1 MTKEEY
7 KKLNRYL
14 NMVFNV
20 LEYNDSFLIKN
31 AVSIDYSIEELL
43 NYCIN
48 DNIDFLS
55 KENNMTF
62 MDIYRETRE
71 IIMSISPKYVEEFD
85 KLLNSGVIDFSYDN
99 EYTDSEF
106 IFYFKNKVGI
116 ININRRFNYNDV
128 VLLIHEFFHYLNSRI
143 VNRSENT
150 YLFTEF
156 ISIYFEIYSI
166 NYLKKKGISNEEINS
181 NDRLRNLSYYIS
193 SYREYCSVIV
203 SFAEFGDIDDDAFSM
218 LNKYIYNVSKE
229 NFDADCKKLLDKFE
243 QIEKKYI
250 ISNRYEK
257 EIDNTELALMLAQ
270 LFQNDYRYIFC
281 TVLAFYAI
289 EECELSTMIYLNDN
303 INSYAF
309 SMLNSVDLL
318 NRIGINLNDKFFI
331 DKVVASMYKFIHN
344 GKQR

>member
-166 NYLKKKGISNEEINS
+166 NYLKKKNNIFIS
-181 NDRLRNLSYYIS
+181 
-193 SYREYCSVIV
+193 
-203 SFAEFGDIDDDAFSM
+203 
-218 LNKYIYNVSKE
+218 
-229 NFDADCKKLLDKFE
+229 
-243 QIEKKYI
+243 
-250 ISNRYEK
+250 
-257 EIDNTELALMLAQ
+257 T
-270 LFQNDYRYIFC
+270 
-281 TVLAFYAI
+281 
-289 EECELSTMIYLNDN
+289 
-303 INSYAF
+303 
-309 SMLNSVDLL
+309 
-318 NRIGINLNDKFFI
+318 
-331 DKVVASMYKFIHN
+331 
-344 GKQR
+344 